1 MYGQLSHDAYLI
13 KKKLNIQY
21 VAIPFIVE
29 QNLIMENLK

>member
-13 KKKLNIQY
+13 KKMNIQY
-21 VAIPFIVE
+21 VAIPVIVE